1 MEEIQYLSNIKWL
14 FESWISSSSDQ
25 FQINIAVDYIQKLC
39 GVFDK
44 WKKRIW
50 DNDFLAIAEFCKKV
64 ESFWTHKFL
73 FIFFNFNFHLAAP

>member
-1 MEEIQYLSNIKWL
+1 MQYLGNIKWL

-50 DNDFLAIAEFCKKV
+50 DNDFFGHRRILQ
-64 ESFWTHKFL
+64 ESRKCLNT
-73 FIFFNFNFHLAAP
+73 